1 MPDDGFVESIGE
13 GGAER
18 HLQQAERQNLSPESE
33 FLSKLLEASA
43 LRSELNKGNGA
54 EKEVK
59 DFAMKVRSAWK
70 VAESIMVI
78 NEDAGKKYINQII
91 NKFVEKNLF
100 DKLRNEKMFYKYVNA
115 NPYRRGHYF
124 DDPAKFPK
132 WEDILK
138 VLFRIADIYY
148 SGEKRTL
155 TADKMK
161 RSYDGD

>member
-1 MPDDGFVESIGE
+1 MSEDGSVESIGE

-33 FLSKLLEASA
+33 FLSNLLEASK
-43 LRSELNKGNGA
+43 LRSELNSAKSK
-54 EKEVK
+54 EREVK
-59 DFAMKVRSAWK
+59 NFAMKVRSAWK

-91 NKFVEKNLF
+91 NKFVEKDLF
-100 DKLRNEKMFYKYVNA
+100 DKLRNKKMFYKYVNA
-115 NPYRRGHYF
+115 NPYRRDHYF
-124 DDPAKFPK
+124 NDPAKFQK

-161 RSYDGD
+161 RSYEGE